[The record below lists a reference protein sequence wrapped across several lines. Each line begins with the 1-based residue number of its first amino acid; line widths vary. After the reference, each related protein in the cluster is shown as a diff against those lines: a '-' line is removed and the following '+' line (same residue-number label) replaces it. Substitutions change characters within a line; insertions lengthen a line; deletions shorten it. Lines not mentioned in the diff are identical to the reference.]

1 MPIQFTVITREN
13 KYLIVSS
20 TQIMGVDGILSLNPS
35 IWAKREV
42 SRIVEALND
51 RKLEITVHPIELW
64 KTVRDEIRNELDR
77 QRDFYDAKITALTE
91 SEKNN

>member
-1 MPIQFTVITREN
+1 M
-13 KYLIVSS
+13 
-20 TQIMGVDGILSLNPS
+20 DGILSLNPS